1 MTADMQVLCHDYA
14 SIVLRPYHY
23 RGSRLDMWESLDE
36 IRIRLH
42 REMCAAFDCDS
53 DIVADA
59 LDKAAH
65 IFGVDP
71 FNDPY
76 FDINAV
82 SDKFVEAM
90 VAAKE
95 KAGQFEQAEITIHEL
110 NVVKATVKK
119 YLQGLYHERIEY
131 TQREESN
138 N

>member
-14 SIVLRPYHY
+14 SIVLRPSNY
-23 RGSRLDMWESLDE
+23 RGSRLDRWERIDE

-53 DIVADA
+53 GIVAAA
-59 LDKAAH
+59 LEKAAWV
-65 IFGVDP
+65 FGVAP

-90 VAAKE
+90 ERVERLPPEDRHPVIRLSDAEAEEVAAIK
-95 KAGQFEQAEITIHEL
+95 
-110 NVVKATVKK
+110 
-119 YLQGLYHERIEY
+119 GLPNIFNQPER
-131 TQREESN
+131 N
-138 N
+138 LKP

>member
-14 SIVLRPYHY
+14 SIVLRPCGY

-42 REMCAAFDCDS
+42 REMCAAFDCDRN
-53 DIVADA
+53 IVADA

-76 FDINAV
+76 FDLNAV

-90 VAAKE
+90 ERVESLPEEDRHPVIRLSDDDVAQLADIKPLSD
-95 KAGQFEQAEITIHEL
+95 IL
-110 NVVKATVKK
+110 DNP
-119 YLQGLYHERIEY
+119 
-131 TQREESN
+131 
-138 N
+138 